1 MGSFVGGN
9 MFKSIGSIESFK
21 ILTVVAFVVCVVQI
35 IVNQLI
41 QRFSK
46 NDKVK
51 DQYRKVVTNPE
62 NIKDDATVF

>member
-9 MFKSIGSIESFK
+9 MFKNIGSIESFK

-35 IVNQLI
+35 IVNRLI